1 MTLKYRHVRAE
12 WQQFVEWPYKKV
24 STLCGV
30 KTAAHNAGIPG
41 ITDNE
46 AWCQRCAVNVH
57 LTVEGLDNQPY
68 MTNDAIRTLY
78 SQAWMAVQPAVA
90 IWRESRRQQ
99 EERMAAAK
107 AARILEKA

>member
-46 AWCQRCAVNVH
+46 SWCQRCAVSVNR
-57 LTVEGLDNQPY
+57 TVEGLDGKDY
-68 MTNDAIRTLY
+68 MTNESVKALY
-78 SQAWMAVQPAVA
+78 SQAWLAVQATVA
-90 IWRESRRQQ
+90 ESVENARIRK
-99 EERMAAAK
+99 AKFDAK
-107 AARILEKA
+107 AWSHV

>member
-41 ITDNE
+41 LTDE
-46 AWCQRCAVNVH
+46 TDWCPRCALSVSR
-57 LTVEGLDNQPY
+57 TVQGLDGKDY
-68 MTNDAIRTLY
+68 MTNESVRTLY
-78 SQAWMAVQPAVA
+78 SQAWLAVQKTVGLM
-90 IWRESRRQQ
+90 EF
-99 EERMAAAK
+99 K
-107 AARILEKA
+107 TARILEKA